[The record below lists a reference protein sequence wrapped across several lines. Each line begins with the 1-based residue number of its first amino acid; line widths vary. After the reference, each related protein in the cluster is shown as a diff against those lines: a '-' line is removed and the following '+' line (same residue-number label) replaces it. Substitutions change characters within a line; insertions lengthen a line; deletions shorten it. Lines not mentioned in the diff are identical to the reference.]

1 MKYHKI
7 SHLFLLF
14 TIIFI
19 SFSCQ
24 KEKVNPA
31 FKKKKL
37 AEIEKLFERGY
48 SDFDEAKHDSAFYYF
63 NKAKNLAEQIQD
75 TSRIIYSLTWI
86 ATIEHNQGDYVGS
99 EATSTEALPYLNGP
113 RRFPYGE
120 TNIYAHIGSNYI
132 ATQDYKNAV
141 YYLKKAINYKTDELF
156 KGTIYNNIA
165 LAYKYQELYNK
176 AESILRP
183 LSSKKII
190 YQDSSLVATIK
201 DNLGFVQYKLNK
213 PNSLANMMESFKI
226 RKAIKDN
233 YGLLSSYNN
242 LSLYHANS
250 ERKLAIAYAK
260 KGYQTALKISHPDS
274 VLEFLKLLI
283 QTDPGKDLK
292 KYADNYI
299 RINDSLVGARQKA
312 KNTFA
317 RIKYDSKREKDENL
331 RLKNESIQQAQK
343 IQKRNIT
350 IVLTIATMTLIGFFI
365 IRKIRLNSKKEKVN
379 AAYSTEVRLSQ
390 KLHDEL
396 ANDLFQTIAFA
407 EGQDLS
413 TKENKETLIAN
424 LDIIYNQ
431 TRNISRE
438 NNSIET
444 EASYLPNLK
453 GLFFDFNTQQQ
464 HIITVGLDTIKW
476 NSIENHTKI
485 TIFRIIQELLVN
497 MKKHS
502 NCTVAVFNFEIILN
516 VLQISY
522 RDNGLGLQN
531 QTLQLKNGLSNLES
545 RVQSIDGTATFNTMN
560 ESGFN
565 AQFQIPI

>member
-24 KEKVNPA
+24 KEKVDPA
-31 FKKKKL
+31 FKKKKF
-37 AEIEKLFERGY
+37 AEIQKLLESGY
-48 SDFDEAKHDSAFYYF
+48 FHEETSKYDSSFYYF
-63 NKAKNLAEQIQD
+63 NKAKILAEQIQD
-75 TSRIIYSLTWI
+75 TSRIIHSLSRM
-86 ATIEHNQGDYVGS
+86 AEVQHNQGDYNGS
-99 EATSTEALPYLNGP
+99 EFTCLEALKVLNNSKN
-113 RRFPYGE
+113 FPYGE
-120 TNIYAHIGSNYI
+120 TNLYITLGTNYLDTYDFET
-132 ATQDYKNAV
+132 AELCYR
-141 YYLKKAINYKTDELF
+141 KAINHKTDTLI
-156 KGTIYNNIA
+156 KAGILNNIA
-165 LAYKYQELYNK
+165 LVYNDQKKYEQSLKILEPLLQKKEVQADTLTYAIIQSNLAFVYFK
-176 AESILRP
+176 LQKKGAE
-183 LSSKKII
+183 
-190 YQDSSLVATIK
+190 
-201 DNLGFVQYKLNK
+201 KL
-213 PNSLANMMESFKI
+213 
-226 RKAIKDN
+226 
-233 YGLLSSYNN
+233 LLSALHTRIKLKHYFGLTSNYSH
-242 LSLYHANS
+242 LSFYYEQKDLTKSKNFALLGLAS
-250 ERKLAIAYAK
+250 ARKIKNPLW
-260 KGYQTALKISHPDS
+260 
-274 VLEFLKLLI
+274 VLEFLDLLI
-283 QTDPGKDLK
+283 KKSSGDELK
-292 KYADNYI
+292 KYATEYVQ
-299 RINDSLVGARQKA
+299 INDSLKKANQKA
-312 KNTFA
+312 KHVFA
-317 RIKYDSKREKDENL
+317 KIQYDSKREKDENL

-407 EGQDLS
+407 DAQDLS

-485 TIFRIIQELLVN
+485 TIFRIVQELLVN

-502 NCTVAVFNFEIILN
+502 NCTVAVFNFEIKLN